1 MRELR
6 NCIERAVIICDENVI
21 RSYHLPPSLQTA
33 ESTQTQKGTSLKLAV
48 ENLEKEMII
57 EALKATKGN
66 CSQAA
71 KRLDTTLRILT
82 YKVKNMVLIQPYSS
96 ELSSFK

>member
-1 MRELR
+1 
-6 NCIERAVIICDENVI
+6 
-21 RSYHLPPSLQTA
+21 
-33 ESTQTQKGTSLKLAV
+33 
-48 ENLEKEMII
+48 MII

-82 YKVKNMVLIQPYSS
+82 YKVKKYGIDPTV
-96 ELSSFK
+96 FK